1 MSQSPSSPAAPQGQ
15 SATIRVLIVDDHPL
29 MRDAL
34 RAAIEDEPD
43 MAVAGEACNGE
54 QALDLMRAL
63 RPDVTVM
70 DLFMPIKDGLDAIA
84 QMRREQPESHI
95 LALTSSADEE
105 KIVSAVQAGA
115 LGYLLKDAQ
124 RVELLEAIR
133 EVSRGHSYLPQSVA
147 LKLMN
152 GMRQGRAAPPDLP
165 PAPPPSEPLTERE
178 LDVLRLIGQGAT
190 NQDIAA
196 KLGVAE
202 GTVRTHVHHILAKL
216 GLANRNQ
223 AIVYALRQGLVD
235 L

>member
-1 MSQSPSSPAAPQGQ
+1 MSQLPSSPSVSQAQ
-15 SATIRVLIVDDHPL
+15 TKIIRVLIVDDHPL

-70 DLFMPIKDGLDAIA
+70 DLFMPVKDGLDAIA
-84 QMRREQPESHI
+84 EMRREQPESRI
-95 LALTSSADEE
+95 LALTSSTDEE

-115 LGYLLKDAQ
+115 LGYLMKDAQ

-152 GMRQGRAAPPDLP
+152 GMRQGRATPPDLP
-165 PAPPPSEPLTERE
+165 PTPSPSEPLTDRE

-190 NQDIAA
+190 NQDIAS

-202 GTVRTHVHHILAKL
+202 GTVRTPVHHILATL